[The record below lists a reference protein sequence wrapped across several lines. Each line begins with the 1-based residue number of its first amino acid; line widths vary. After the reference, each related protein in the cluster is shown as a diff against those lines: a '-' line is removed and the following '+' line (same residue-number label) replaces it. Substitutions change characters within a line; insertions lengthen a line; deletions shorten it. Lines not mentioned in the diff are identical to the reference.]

1 MSPIQGKIRPLPRDR
16 VIRILKKNGYVQ
28 VKHVKG
34 RHLKM
39 KKYDGGKCMA
49 TTMVSHCPTIVPH
62 AIRCIIRQ
70 TGKPEHEFY

>member
-1 MSPIQGKIRPLPRDR
+1 
-16 VIRILKKNGYVQ
+16 
-28 VKHVKG
+28 
-34 RHLKM
+34 M